1 MLIQSENTSTSFLTT
16 CITPLCLRAAGLCS
30 ALALVAS
37 SFATEANESQTMQEV
52 VVYSTLDLRT
62 VDQLAASISVWTSD
76 HAQARNAQH
85 IDQLQGT
92 SPNVNFSGGASRG
105 RFVQIRGVGDIEQF
119 VDPKA
124 YPSVGL
130 IVDGI
135 ELNGIFGAGLLF
147 DVEQV
152 EILRGPQGTR
162 LGASALAGSINII
175 STQPTANTGGF
186 IEVGVGKF
194 ASRQSGVAIAGKL
207 SEQISARLAV
217 NQYTSDG
224 YIENQFLNK
233 KDTGKFD
240 EQLAKLNL
248 RWALADDQQL
258 DLTALHIDNNNGYDA
273 FSLDNSRNTTVS
285 DEPGLDTQELLGFA
299 LKHTLTLSPT
309 SALHTKITSLHAKL
323 KYAFDEDWV
332 NNDFC
337 GNDNTCSQSQF
348 SSNDSYERDREEYS
362 YDSHLT
368 GEDFVVGVYLQHS
381 NVKLN
386 RAYTFNPFPA
396 ADFSSKYGIERQ
408 ALYGQWTPTLT
419 TRLSASLGVRYELFS
434 DTYSDQNA
442 IISATDDEL
451 WSVDAALNF
460 SISPQFGLYALVA
473 RGNKAGGVN
482 TDASSNIGFATQ
494 TAQNELIDRLR
505 YANESLTNLEIG
517 SQAQLFNNTLT
528 SRLSLFY
535 NHRSRPQFET
545 FLLDFPPPE
554 GFLFI
559 GYQDNAQS
567 AESHGVEWQINFEP
581 NSHIALSANL
591 AYIDSSFKHF
601 GIYDFDVFTFVDI
614 VQKEQPR
621 APTYQYH
628 LQTTVNVSDTVSA
641 TLAIEGRDSYQFAYY
656 FDAESGNINL
666 AHASLSYQNEKVS
679 LTFWLRNLLDES
691 YPVQGLYFANDP
703 RNSFFVND
711 LYTQSGEPRNGGV
724 TFRYD
729 F

>member
-1 MLIQSENTSTSFLTT
+1 MLIQSKNTPTSFLTT
-16 CITPLCLRAAGLCS
+16 YIAPLCLRAAGLLGG
-30 ALALVAS
+30 LALVGS

-52 VVYSTLDLRT
+52 IIYSTLDLRT
-62 VDQLAASISVWTSD
+62 VDQLAASISVWTND
-76 HAQARNAQH
+76 HTQARNAQH
-85 IDQLQGT
+85 IDQLLGT
-92 SPNVNFSGGASRG
+92 APNVNFSGGASRG

-130 IVDGI
+130 TVDGI

-186 IEVGVGKF
+186 VEVGVGKF
-194 ASRQSGVAIAGKL
+194 ASRQSGAAISGKL
-207 SEQISARLAV
+207 SEQLSARLAV

-224 YIENQFLNK
+224 YIENQFLNR

-248 RWALADDQQL
+248 RWALANNQQL

-285 DEPGLDTQELLGFA
+285 DEPGLDTQEVLGFA

-309 SALHTKITSLHAKL
+309 STLHTKITSLNAKL
-323 KYAFDEDWV
+323 KYAFDEDWI

-348 SSNDSYERDREEYS
+348 SSNDSYVRDREEYS
-362 YDSHLT
+362 YDTHVK
-368 GEDFVVGVYLQHS
+368 GEDFVVGLYLQHS

-396 ADFSSKYGIERQ
+396 ADFSSNYGTERQ
-408 ALYGQWTPTLT
+408 ALYGQWTPDLT
-419 TRLSASLGVRYELFS
+419 TKLSASLGVRYELFS

-442 IISATDDEL
+442 ISSATDDEL

-460 SISPQFGLYALVA
+460 TINSQFGLYALVT

-482 TDASSNIGFATQ
+482 TDASSNIGLATQ
-494 TAQNELIDRLR
+494 TAQDELIDRLR
-505 YANESLTNLEIG
+505 YADESLTNFEIG

-535 NHRSRPQFET
+535 NNRNRPQFET

-559 GYQDNAQS
+559 GYQDNAKS

-601 GIYDFDVFTFVDI
+601 GIYDFDTFTFIDI
-614 VQKEQPR
+614 AEKEQPR

-628 LQTTVNVSDTVSA
+628 LQTTIHVSDTISA
-641 TLAIEGRDSYQFAYY
+641 TLALEGRDSYQFAYY

-666 AHASLSYQNEKVS
+666 AHASLSYKNEIVS

-724 TFRYD
+724 TFRYN